1 MSVWRRP
8 KGMEWLAALFLFLM
22 LREWLLPLSEL
33 TDTGTLWPFYMI
45 VAGVLLLD
53 LVVPYRWLTFPFK
66 LLGILWIIH
75 SDFFTSS
82 FLSTEW
88 LYNMYASLVRDVPLA
103 FQQDWI
109 SMSLISRNL
118 LFDLM
123 LAILISMVTYLVLEQ
138 RQGLWFVFLTELYLA
153 VLDTFLPYEADGAII
168 RTLIYGFMLLA
179 VAHLTAISK
188 RAPIAGKKRWTLW
201 NTLIAP
207 VLILAIVV
215 SVAYAGPK
223 KDAVWPDPI
232 AFLTGGEEGPV
243 GTMKKVGY
251 DNNDENLGGPF
262 QQDEALVFVAITNER
277 TYWRGDSKDIYTGR
291 GWQKGERE
299 YEPILNLQTH
309 QWKQMLFHGTETKEV
324 RATMDFS
331 RGEPY
336 FTMFY
341 PGQLKKV
348 VSIEPDNAT
357 MVYDRASQQVE
368 VRAGRVDMRAPREEA
383 EPEEGGVPHPGE
395 APTGQPAGG
404 QAVQP
409 GEAPTG
415 QPAGGQ
421 AVQPG
426 EAPTGQLASG
436 QAVQPGEAPT
446 GQPASGR
453 AVQPTE
459 EQGEQATE
467 SQSTG
472 QKRSLPSRFLLKPEK
487 YELEAEVPI
496 VSEKAIMQ
504 AGSTYPIDIKQRYL
518 QLPGELPDRVKE
530 LAQDVTKNAN
540 TPYEKVRAIENYLR
554 TGGDYKYETKDVPV
568 PAPGQD
574 FVDHFLF
581 DSRRGYCDHFSTSM
595 AVMLRSIG
603 IPARW
608 VKGFAPGSR
617 VGTDSNGNDVIEVR
631 NKDAH
636 SWVEVYFPG
645 QGWIPFEAT
654 STFLSPVRIKY
665 DLNSSEQS
673 VTLPVPNLQENTAAE
688 RRNNRLDELEGADSP
703 TQASWKMPW
712 QAKAAALV
720 LLAAGAY
727 LAWRKKRVI
736 TYWWLQ
742 RQMRSHPNEHYS
754 DRYKLLLQMI
764 QHLHSR
770 REPGETLREYVKR
783 IALTGDKRQDL
794 QYLTHLYER
803 LYYGC
808 REMEEKARSIAQQL
822 IDRLTQQLK
831 P

>member
-8 KGMEWLAALFLFLM
+8 KGLEWLAALFLFLM

-45 VAGVLLLD
+45 AAGILLID
-53 LVVPYRWLTFPFK
+53 LVVPYRWLTFPVK
-66 LLGILWIIH
+66 LFGILWIIH
-75 SDFFTSS
+75 WQFFATP
-82 FLSTEW
+82 LVSTEW
-88 LYNMYASLVRDVPLA
+88 LYEVYASLVRDVPLA
-103 FQQDWI
+103 IHQEWT

-118 LFDLM
+118 LFSLM
-123 LAILISMVTYLVLEQ
+123 LTVLISMVTYLVLEQ

-188 RAPIAGKKRWTLW
+188 QAPIAGKRRWTLW

-207 VLILAIVV
+207 VLILAVVV

-223 KDAVWPDPI
+223 KDPVWPDPI
-232 AFLTGGEEGPV
+232 AYLTGGTEGPGV

-262 QQDEALVFVAITNER
+262 QQDERLVFVAITNER

-299 YEPILNLQTH
+299 YERILYPQTY
-309 QWKQMLFHGTETKEV
+309 QWKQMLFHGTETKDV
-324 RATMDFS
+324 HATLDFS
-331 RGEPY
+331 KGEPY
-336 FTMFY
+336 YTLFY
-341 PGQLKKV
+341 PGQLKRV
-348 VSIEPDNAT
+348 ASIEPDNAT
-357 MVYDRASQQVE
+357 MVYDRSNQQLE
-368 VRAGRVDMRAPREEA
+368 VRAGKVNMRAPE
-383 EPEEGGVPHPGE
+383 GE
-395 APTGQPAGG
+395 AQSGEGASTEPPNEQSGLSAGET
-404 QAVQP
+404 AVQP
-409 GEAPTG
+409 GEARTG
-415 QPAGGQ
+415 LQAGEAAVQSKNAQTVPSARTQPDQPAEGASAQGTEGQ
-421 AVQPG
+421 NTQPVQQRPAA
-426 EAPTGQLASG
+426 EAPNR
-436 QAVQPGEAPT
+436 V
-446 GQPASGR
+446 
-453 AVQPTE
+453 
-459 EQGEQATE
+459 
-467 SQSTG
+467 
-472 QKRSLPSRFLLKPEK
+472 LLKPEV
-487 YELEAEVPI
+487 YQLEAEVPI
-496 VSEKAIMQ
+496 ISEKAILQ
-504 AGSTYPIDIKQRYL
+504 AGSDYPADIKRRYL

-530 LAQDVTKNAN
+530 LALSVTKNAN

-581 DSRRGYCDHFSTSM
+581 ESRRGYCDHFSTSM
-595 AVMLRSIG
+595 TVMLRTIG

-617 VGTDSNGNDVIEVR
+617 VGNVSGGSEVMEVR

-665 DLNSSEQS
+665 DLHTSEQS
-673 VTLPVPNLQENTAAE
+673 VTLPVPNLQENTATD
-688 RRNNRLDELEGADSP
+688 RRDHRLDELEGADSTARP
-703 TQASWKMPW
+703 TWKIPW
-712 QAKAAALV
+712 QAKAAGIV

-742 RQMRSHPNEHYS
+742 RQMRSQPSEQYS

-783 IALTGDKRQDL
+783 ISLTGDKRQDL

-803 LYYGC
+803 FHYGC
-808 REMEEKARSIAQQL
+808 REIEEKARSIAQQL